1 MNKKKTMEIIAKNK
15 ERLEPFQLKTL
26 YLFGSVVRDEAAPE
40 SDIDI
45 LVEFKPEARIGLF
58 GMVRL
63 QRLLSEIL
71 ESPVDLTTPDS
82 LHKAMKESILREAVR
97 AA

>member
-1 MNKKKTMEIIAKNK
+1 MNKNRTLELIARNK
-15 ERLEPFQLKTL
+15 ELLEPFQLKTV
-26 YLFGSVVRDEAAPE
+26 YLFGSVVRNEAVPG

-45 LVEFKPEARIGLF
+45 LVEFKPEAQIGLF

-82 LHKAMKESILREAVR
+82 LHKAMKENILREAVR